1 MANEKGYVVVR
12 GGVSGAGR
20 YISLKMAE
28 AGYDVFAHTA
38 EAIHNFRGD
47 ILKEECKALGVSCAY
62 DDGDPN
68 VYENAQKIVT
78 DADRELGGKMIA
90 YINNDGVCG
99 GSRLPKMTFAQYREE
114 LDMHFLSLLNCA
126 KTAAEHMAK
135 QGGGQFITTVCLM
148 PFPGETPDFSF
159 EISLYEAFTRS
170 LAKTYAPMNVRFN
183 TIISGPLNYPQD
195 PPMPG
200 SAPEHGEHAVQ
211 FAPVMA
217 QESPDE
223 FLNMMVNV
231 VQSPG
236 INGQVFA
243 LNVRF

>member
-1 MANEKGYVVVR
+1 
-12 GGVSGAGR
+12 
-20 YISLKMAE
+20 
-28 AGYDVFAHTA
+28 
-38 EAIHNFRGD
+38 
-47 ILKEECKALGVSCAY
+47 
-62 DDGDPN
+62 
-68 VYENAQKIVT
+68 
-78 DADRELGGKMIA
+78 
-90 YINNDGVCG
+90 
-99 GSRLPKMTFAQYREE
+99 
-114 LDMHFLSLLNCA
+114 
-126 KTAAEHMAK
+126 MAK

-200 SAPEHGEHAVQ
+200 AAPEHGEHAVQ
-211 FAPVMA
+211 FAPIMA

-223 FLNMMVNV
+223 FLDMMVKM

-236 INGQVFA
+236 MNGQVFA